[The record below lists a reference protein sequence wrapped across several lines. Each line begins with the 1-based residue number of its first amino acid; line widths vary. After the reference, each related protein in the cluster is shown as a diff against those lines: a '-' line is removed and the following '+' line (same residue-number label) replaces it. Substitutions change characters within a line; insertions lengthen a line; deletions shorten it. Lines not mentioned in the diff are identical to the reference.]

1 MNGEVD
7 ESRTWVS
14 FAVEHG
20 EGDGVGSEPFAS
32 NCVRLRC
39 YSRLETRGMEA
50 KNYAF
55 DKRHRI

>member
-1 MNGEVD
+1 MKKWTRAELG
-7 ESRTWVS
+7 S
-14 FAVEHG
+14 ALQLKHG
-20 EGDGVGSEPFAS
+20 EEDGVGSKPFAS

-39 YSRLETRGMEA
+39 YSRLETSGMEA